1 MPSAA
6 LCTHQQTDLE
16 HAHIKRCC
24 PEKLDVL
31 ELKLR
36 RDLCRRG
43 VERLRSCSTS
53 TGNTPALPWYIEH
66 GRESP
71 ATWLSHNMTFVF
83 LDFLA
88 AKTIENLQHKRH
100 CHHSHVYFVFSLN
113 TLNNRG
119 SCCHIIGVS
128 ATSQNN
134 SCFLIKYFFYCFYL
148 FRILNYLN
156 ETTWGDLLVKLL
168 KTQNMSD
175 LWWGVMSKWYQ
186 TKRLETTNVDSCCRP
201 FLLCST
207 SERTFCSLHFETCNR
222 VSAICFESVEPVFG
236 KCIYRHTEKVSEPK
250 QMWRYHTNV
259 TSGVAATNV
268 YNNNMTLCWQ

>member
-24 PEKLDVL
+24 PEKL
-31 ELKLR
+31 
-36 RDLCRRG
+36 CRRG
-43 VERLRSCSTS
+43 VERLRSCSTP

-66 GRESP
+66 GRESS

-83 LDFLA
+83 LYFLA

-100 CHHSHVYFVFSLN
+100 CHRSHVYFVFSLN

-134 SCFLIKYFFYCFYL
+134 SCFLIKHLFYCFYL

-186 TKRLETTNVDSCCRP
+186 TKRLETTNVDSCCMTFPSLQHVWKNILFPAFRNVQP
-201 FLLCST
+201 CICYLL
-207 SERTFCSLHFETCNR
+207 R
-222 VSAICFESVEPVFG
+222 ICRACVW
-236 KCIYRHTEKVSEPK
+236 
-250 QMWRYHTNV
+250 QMHLPAHWKGFWTQTNV
-259 TSGVAATNV
+259 EISYQRDIRGRHHECV
-268 YNNNMTLCWQ
+268 Q